1 MVVNRITSMG
11 GRSGS
16 GARGARGGRAKVPTM
31 GEVRAAQKALSSAQA
46 QLTKTRKEYQG
57 ALGYFYYTAQSEW
70 AKQEAKTELNKASAA
85 YEKAQKK
92 YQAAKAV
99 LDAKSAAYRKG
110 SGYSANDVD
119 LPF

>member
-1 MVVNRITSMG
+1 MS
-11 GRSGS
+11 
-16 GARGARGGRAKVPTM
+16 
-31 GEVRAAQKALSSAQA
+31 EVRAAQKAVSSAQA

-70 AKQEAKTELNKASAA
+70 AKQEAKTKLNKASAA

-92 YQAAKAV
+92 YQTAKAV
-99 LDAKSAAYRKG
+99 LDAKSAAYKKG